1 MAIHYREWRE
11 GDDLALLEVWGG
23 PETVQAGQFRG
34 ALTVSSAGTDG
45 TPWRRCIV
53 AEDVLDG
60 VGIPVAA
67 GVVYEAS
74 LHPERLWTYIEVAR
88 DHRRSGI
95 GATLL
100 TMLRREAGQAPS
112 GVTRLRAKVQP
123 GTPGSAFAEAFGLSP
138 IQRSRL
144 VVVEPGALKLP
155 VFPAKDG
162 GGHPANDENAGSDV
176 VMDLATG
183 SVELTD
189 VVGRYYTSIHGWDSP
204 GVLSPGQV
212 QKLFLDDLTGAHGAI
227 VLRAEP
233 QSAFGAGVAPS
244 RKGRIRAF
252 AVSYAEAAQDPL
264 AASAHGSAQG
274 GSAHDVSAQASPAQ
288 ATDVFVGHEPALD
301 AADAA
306 EAVRDMLSLIAYQH
320 PVILELDDSMTAL
333 RAAVEPLLESGKA
346 RVQGA
351 ETLVVS
357 DPA

>member
-1 MAIHYREWRE
+1 MAIEYREWRE
-11 GDDLALLEVWGG
+11 GDDLALLEIWGD
-23 PETVQAGQFRG
+23 PETHQARQFRG
-34 ALTVSSAGTDG
+34 ALASSSDG
-45 TPWRRCIV
+45 GSTPWRRCIV
-53 AEDVLDG
+53 AEDVIDG

-100 TMLRREAGQAPS
+100 TMLRREAEQSPS
-112 GVTRLRAKVQP
+112 GVSKLRAKVEP
-123 GTPGSAFAEAFGLSP
+123 GTPGDAFAEHFGLTP

-144 VVVEPGALKLP
+144 VVVEPGALRLP

-162 GGHPANDENAGSDV
+162 DGGPANDENAGSDV

-189 VVGRYYTSIHGWDSP
+189 VVGRYYAAIHDWDSP
-204 GVLSPGQV
+204 GVLSVGQV

-227 VLRAEP
+227 VLRAQPE
-233 QSAFGAGVAPS
+233 SAFGAAVAPS
-244 RKGRIRAF
+244 RKGKIRAF
-252 AVSYAEAAQDPL
+252 AVSYAAPADPDAAPGAQSTGPEAP
-264 AASAHGSAQG
+264 
-274 GSAHDVSAQASPAQ
+274 
-288 ATDVFVGHEPALD
+288 TDVFVGHEPALAMD
-301 AADAA
+301 DAA
-306 EAVRDMLSLIAYQH
+306 EAVRDMLALIAYQH
-320 PVILELDDSMTAL
+320 PVMLELDDSMTAL

-346 RVQGA
+346 RLAGP

-357 DPA
+357 D

>member
-1 MAIHYREWRE
+1 MAIEYREWRE
-11 GDDLALLEVWGG
+11 GDDLTLLEIWGD
-23 PETVQAGQFRG
+23 PDTFQASQFRG

-45 TPWRRCIV
+45 TPWRRTIV

-100 TMLRREAGQAPS
+100 TMLRREAEQSPS
-112 GVTRLRAKVQP
+112 GVARLRAKVQP
-123 GTPGSAFAEAFGLSP
+123 GTPGAAFAEAFGLSP

-155 VFPAKDG
+155 VFPAKDDG
-162 GGHPANDENAGSDV
+162 GRPANDENAGSDV

-204 GVLSPGQV
+204 GVLSMGQV

-233 QSAFGAGVAPS
+233 ESAFGAGVAPTK
-244 RKGRIRAF
+244 KGRIRAF

-264 AASAHGSAQG
+264 AQDASADTKA
-274 GSAHDVSAQASPAQ
+274 P
-288 ATDVFVGHEPALD
+288 ATDVFVGHEPALNSD
-301 AADAA
+301 DAA
-306 EAVRDMLSLIAYQH
+306 EAVRDLLSLIAYQH
-320 PVILELDDSMTAL
+320 PVMLELDDSMTAL
-333 RAAVEPLLESGKA
+333 RAAVEPLLETGKA
-346 RVQGA
+346 HLAGA
-351 ETLVVS
+351 ETLIVS
-357 DPA
+357 D